1 MCALVANNSLKKN
14 LSKSKQSTK
23 TPKPNTTTNLAN
35 TSSTKST
42 TKIDLT
48 SNDIDAIKSRFLAH
62 YPNAKTE
69 LVYKNV
75 YELLVCV
82 MLSAQCTDKRVNIV
96 TPALFARYPTIK
108 TLANANIDELK
119 ELIKSVSFFN
129 NKATNLIKM
138 ANQVKNEFRGEIPST
153 QEELK
158 SLAGVGQKT
167 ANVVLIESK
176 EANVMAVDTHCFR
189 VAHRLGISQSK
200 TASQTEADLTTAFK
214 DNLATL
220 HQGFVLFGRYICKAI
235 KPLCQQCFVEEFC
248 LSKSNFKPA

>member
-1 MCALVANNSLKKN
+1 MSSQPKSSKQP
-14 LSKSKQSTK
+14 KSKKPQKSK
-23 TPKPNTTTNLAN
+23 AKKPNP
-35 TSSTKST
+35 KSIAT
-42 TKIDLT
+42 
-48 SNDIDAIKSRFLAH
+48 IKSRFLEH

-96 TPALFARYPTIK
+96 TPALFARYPNPNELSAADI
-108 TLANANIDELK
+108 NELK

-138 ANQVKNEFRGEIPST
+138 AKQVMGDFGGKIPST

-167 ANVVLIESK
+167 ANVVLIESRQ
-176 EANVMAVDTHCFR
+176 ANVMEVDTHCFR
-189 VAHRLGISQSK
+189 VAHRLGLSHAKSAIE
-200 TASQTEADLTTAFK
+200 TEADLTNIFK

-220 HQGFVLFGRYICKAI
+220 HQAFVLFGRYICKAI
-235 KPLCQQCFVEEFC
+235 KPLCQQFFLQEFF